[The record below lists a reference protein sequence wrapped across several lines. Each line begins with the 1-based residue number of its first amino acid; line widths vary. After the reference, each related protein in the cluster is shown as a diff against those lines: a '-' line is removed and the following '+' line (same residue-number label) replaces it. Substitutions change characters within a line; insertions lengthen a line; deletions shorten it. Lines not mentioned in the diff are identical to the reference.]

1 MQQEDSHQDRVD
13 DPQHLK
19 HYAAADPA
27 SAAPTDS
34 CPFTPRLQHMQSG
47 AVLFALDK
55 AVVGKRIQPEPA
67 GMAFTIAFRLVEEF
81 HHMGRKAIYIERYEK
96 AHRIHVGEQS
106 QNFLKILP
114 TAEGHHLLSGAR
126 KKLRRFISRPPLTAQ

>member
-1 MQQEDSHQDRVD
+1 MQQDDSHQDRVD

-96 AHRIHVGEQS
+96 APAS
-106 QNFLKILP
+106 M
-114 TAEGHHLLSGAR
+114 SGNSPR
-126 KKLRRFISRPPLTAQ
+126 TF